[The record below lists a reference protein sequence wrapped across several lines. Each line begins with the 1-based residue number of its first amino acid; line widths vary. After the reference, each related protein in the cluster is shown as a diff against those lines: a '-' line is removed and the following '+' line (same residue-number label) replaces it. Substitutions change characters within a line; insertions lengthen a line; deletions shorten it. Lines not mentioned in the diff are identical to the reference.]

1 MTTHAN
7 NIEVMTPSLPKG
19 GGAIQS
25 IGTGWGAVGMTGQA
39 SFDVPLPLSPGRAF
53 TPALSLSYRS
63 TLGNGPFGIGWDL
76 SAGAIVRNTLKG
88 VPTYTDKDEFIS
100 HTGAELIPER
110 TTQGALN
117 TTTVNHYNDFQL
129 RVTHTV
135 LRYLPCVE
143 STFERIEHW
152 SSSEDPAGFWLV
164 QSPDGNTHL
173 FGKTTAAR
181 CADPAAPD
189 HVVQWHLQESLSA
202 HGEQIYY
209 HYKSAEQHSSQPA
222 VRDFRAQRYLAR
234 VCYANLKAQTH
245 FMLWATD
252 TPADNQW
259 HFELVLDYGERP
271 AGRRDTPSY
280 AEQRPWQPRQDP
292 FFSYAYGFELGHQYL
307 CRQVLMFH
315 YFPDEAAMGPAPV
328 LVRRLMLQY
337 RWTEGAGNLL
347 RTLVSQAYDADGPP
361 AEWPPLTLS
370 YSPFTL
376 KAEPKQFQAFEA
388 LNVPDH
394 ASGYQ
399 LVDLY
404 NDGLPG
410 VLSRADKSWYYRE
423 PIRATQ
429 PAKGDAISYGEAQL
443 LANIPVADKNQAAVQ
458 ALSDLNG
465 DGQLDWIVAQPG
477 MSGFF
482 TLKGNRSWSGF
493 VPFAAFPQEFFHPT
507 SQLVDLM
514 GNGIYDLALIG
525 SHSVRIYINQGT
537 AGFEAGKVIPHIPD
551 EAALPQPGNSAT
563 ELVAF
568 TDLLGSGQQHLIR
581 IRHDHIQC
589 WPNLG
594 GGHFGKGFE
603 FASLPFSY
611 ASFDPERVLL
621 ADLDGSGASDLLYLE
636 PDKVLIFMSR
646 FGHGLQPPVQLK
658 WPDGVFYDRFCQVT
672 TADLQGLG
680 CSSLV
685 MSTSQG
691 ATRHWRYDFVSQK
704 PYLLTT
710 TENHMG
716 ARGELNYRSSA
727 QEWLDEKREHHQANK
742 QQISGLPF
750 PLHVVTQQQ
759 QFDLISGNQI
769 AQRFQYREGFYDP
782 GERKFQ
788 GFGLLI
794 ETDAHTGPNQALE
807 AGHTGA
813 LLRKA
818 WFHTGKDLDM
828 SRSDYN
834 QSDKS
839 AQTLGLTLLGRLE
852 PGNLQD
858 RLILTPSAADVHA
871 MKKALSGSPLREEIY
886 AADDPAATAV
896 PYTVSQQRYLV
907 RQLGSTDSVLLLPLE
922 SVSYRYEREPDDPAC
937 SHTLNLA
944 RDAYGSLLH
953 GMTVN
958 YARRKRVTD
967 AAPFSDPHQQK
978 WWRDTHDPAQQ
989 ADYLTEIRAQPIHL
1003 DAPQRWR
1010 LGLPY
1015 RQRSN
1020 ALVLEKG
1027 SLSHI
1032 SYEHFIANTPDNPVG
1047 ANAKWVLAGASVQ
1060 YYCLAH
1066 RTVSLPAGQA
1076 SFEAL
1081 PHHVESA
1088 ELDEH
1093 ALTVYEDVPHMPG
1106 SGPYDLEKEL
1116 VRAHYHP
1123 MTLFLPDPGPNVP
1136 EQSAKTTLWS
1146 LKLGFAV
1153 YDDAAGFYR
1162 ANYFR
1167 ATQCHGV
1174 TVVGHDPYKCLLNW
1188 VKTADG
1194 CTTTAVYDYRSLMP
1208 VHITDA
1214 QGTVQQAR
1222 YNAFGQLLATSFYG
1236 REEGKAVGF
1245 ETLDNYVRP
1254 ANDTP
1259 EMAIANPTDALMKA
1273 ASACFYAPFSWMQ
1286 KREPVHVAVLQAD
1299 RYSTDTGDVEPIIRI
1314 SVASS
1319 DGSGRVLQNK
1329 QKTVP
1334 GPAYQVD
1341 PGGVL
1346 KLDATGRPLTLESS
1360 QRWRVSARVEY
1371 NNKGL
1376 AIRNYRPYFAD
1387 HWHSIN
1393 DASLRE
1399 GGYSDQLFY
1408 DPLGRLIKTINA
1420 SGDMSR
1426 QTYCTWYTIS
1436 EDENDTYEPPST
1448 AS

>member
-1 MTTHAN
+1 MTTQAN
-7 NIEVMTPSLPKG
+7 NTEVITPSLPKG

-39 SFDVPLPLSPGRAF
+39 SFDVPLPLSPGRTF

-100 HTGAELIPER
+100 HTGSELIPER
-110 TTQGALN
+110 TAQGALN
-117 TTTVNHYNDFQL
+117 TTTVSHYNGVQL
-129 RVTHTV
+129 RAAHTV
-135 LRYLPCVE
+135 VRYLPRVE

-152 SSSEDPAGFWLV
+152 STTEDPAGFWLV
-164 QSPDGNTHL
+164 QSPDGSTHL
-173 FGKTTAAR
+173 FGKTTAGR
-181 CADPAAPD
+181 CADPAAPE
-189 HVVQWHLQESLSA
+189 HVAQWLLQESLTA

-222 VRDFRAQRYLAR
+222 IRDFRAQRYLAR
-234 VCYANLKAQTH
+234 VCYANLRAQTQL
-245 FMLWATD
+245 MLWTTD
-252 TPADNQW
+252 TPADKQW
-259 HFELVLDYGERP
+259 HFELVLDYGERTY
-271 AGRRDTPSY
+271 RRLEKPGY
-280 AEQRPWQPRQDP
+280 AELRPWQPRKDP
-292 FFSYAYGFELGHQYL
+292 FFSYAYGFELGNQYL

-315 YFPDEAAMGPAPV
+315 YFPDEAAMGPDPV
-328 LVRRLMLQY
+328 LVRRLLLQY

-347 RTLVSQAYDADGPP
+347 RALLSQAFDAGEAP
-361 AEWPPLTLS
+361 AQWPPMVLT

-376 KAEPKQFQAFEA
+376 EAAPEKFQPFEA
-388 LNVPDH
+388 LNVPGN
-394 ASGYQ
+394 AAGYQ

-410 VLSRADKSWYYRE
+410 VLSRAEKSWYYRE
-423 PIRATQ
+423 PTRAPL
-429 PAKGDAISYGEAQL
+429 PAEGDAVDYGETQL
-443 LANIPVADKNQAAVQ
+443 LANIPVADQNQTAVQ
-458 ALSDLNG
+458 TLSDLNG
-465 DGQLDWIVAQPG
+465 DGQLDWILARPG

-482 TLKGNRSWSGF
+482 TLKGDRSWSGF
-493 VPFAAFPQEFFHPT
+493 VPFAAFPQEFFHPA
-507 SQLVDLM
+507 SQWVDLM

-537 AGFEAGKVIPHIPD
+537 EGFAAGQVIPHIPA
-551 EAALPQPGNSAT
+551 ETALPQPGSTAT

-568 TDLLGSGQQHLIR
+568 SDILGSGQQHLIR

-611 ASFDPERVLL
+611 ASFDPARILL

-646 FGHGLQPPVQLK
+646 FGHGLQPPVPLK
-658 WPDGVFYDRFCQVT
+658 WPDGVRYDRFCQVT

-685 MSTSQG
+685 MTTSQG
-691 ATRHWRYDFVSQK
+691 TTRHWRYDFVSQK
-704 PYLLTT
+704 PYLLTA
-710 TENHMG
+710 TENNMG

-727 QEWLDEKREHHQANK
+727 QEWLDEKRERQQANK
-742 QQISGLPF
+742 PQVSGLPF
-750 PLHVVTQQQ
+750 PLHLVTRQQ

-782 GERKFQ
+782 RERKFQ
-788 GFGLLI
+788 GFGLLF
-794 ETDAHTGPNQALE
+794 ETDAQTSPDDTLD

-813 LLRKA
+813 LLRKS

-828 SRSDYN
+828 PRSDYN

-839 AQTLGLTLLGRLE
+839 AKTLGLTLLGRLE
-852 PGNLQD
+852 PGNLHD
-858 RLILTPSAADVHA
+858 TLIQAPSATVLRA

-896 PYTVSQQRYLV
+896 PYSVSQQRYLV
-907 RQLGSTDSVLLLPLE
+907 RQLESTDSVLLLPLE

-937 SHTLNLA
+937 SHTLNLI
-944 RDAYGSLLH
+944 RDAYGSLVH

-958 YARRKRVTD
+958 CARRKRATD
-967 AAPFSDPHQQK
+967 APPFSDPHQQK
-978 WWRDTHDPAQQ
+978 WWRDTHDAAQQ
-989 ADYLTEIRAQPIHL
+989 ADYITEIRAQAIHL

-1010 LGLPY
+1010 LELPY

-1020 ALVLEKG
+1020 ALVLDKG
-1027 SLSHI
+1027 TLGHI
-1032 SYEHFIANTPDNPVG
+1032 SYEHFIARTPNNPVG
-1047 ANAKWVLAGASVQ
+1047 VNAGWVLAGASVQ
-1060 YYCLAH
+1060 HYCLAQ
-1066 RTVSLPAGQA
+1066 SADPLPAGQA

-1088 ELDEH
+1088 ELDEP
-1093 ALTVYEDVPHMPG
+1093 ALAVYDDVPQMPG
-1106 SGPYDLEKEL
+1106 AEPFDLEKEL
-1116 VRAHYHP
+1116 PRAHYHP
-1123 MTLFLPDPGPNVP
+1123 MTLFLPAPEPSVP
-1136 EQSAKTTLWS
+1136 EQNAKTTLWS
-1146 LKLGFAV
+1146 LKQGFAV
-1153 YDDAAGFYR
+1153 YDDAAEFYR

-1167 ATQCHGV
+1167 ATECHGV
-1174 TVVGHDPYKCLLNW
+1174 TVVAHDRYKYLMSS

-1194 CTTTAVYDYRSLMP
+1194 CTTTAVYDYRTLMP
-1208 VHITDA
+1208 IQITDA

-1236 REEGKAVGF
+1236 HEEGKAVGF

-1259 EMAIANPTDALMKA
+1259 ETAIANPASALMKA

-1299 RYSTDTGDVEPIIRI
+1299 RYPTDTDGVEPIIRI

-1346 KLDATGRPLTLESS
+1346 RLDATGKPLTLESN

-1408 DPLGRLIKTINA
+1408 DPLGRLTKTLNA

-1436 EDENDTYEPPST
+1436 EDENDTYEPPPT
-1448 AS
+1448 AP